1 MSAAVEKAQQ
11 MTPKTLS
18 WFDHI
23 TGHQVAKPEE
33 FGDVVIARADISVSY
48 HLSVVVD
55 DALDGI
61 NLVTRGNDLAQ
72 FTHLHRLLQAL
83 LGLPVPEYCHH
94 VLVRDATGKR
104 LAKRDSAHELEGMRK
119 LHKDP
124 ANIFSKM
131 PPLPISRS
139 A

>member
-1 MSAAVEKAQQ
+1 MAVTYECSVGKGATD
-11 MTPKTLS
+11 TPKTLS

-23 TGHQVAKPEE
+23 TGHQVANPKV
-33 FGDVVIARADISVSY
+33 GDVVIARADISVSH
-48 HLSVVVD
+48 HLSIVV

-83 LGLPVPEYCHH
+83 LRLPVPEYCHH

-104 LAKRDSAHELEGMRK
+104 LAKRILMSWK
-119 LHKDP
+119 V
-124 ANIFSKM
+124 
-131 PPLPISRS
+131 
-139 A
+139 